1 MIEKNLTE
9 FKTHDEYIDF
19 TGSTKFIKPN
29 VSYCDDRDE
38 VHYAQLYV
46 ATGIT
51 ISETTIAMESGDVH
65 QLMATV
71 SPPEADQ
78 RVIWESSDE
87 GIVTVD
93 ANGLVT
99 CVNGGNATITVTT
112 KDGNYSAQC
121 AVTAVVRV
129 TGVTLDHTA
138 HTVNVG
144 EEFQLTATVLPSN
157 ATNKNITW
165 SSSDDTIATVDS
177 DGLVIGVSNGNVTIS
192 ATTED
197 GGFVA
202 TCDITSEY
210 HVTAITLSDETRR
223 VTIGEAYTLSAT
235 VLPNEAV
242 DKTVTWTSSD
252 DSICTVDQNGVVSG
266 IASGNCVITVT
277 SNDNTAVTATCSIE
291 CYHDYARDYFTIVA
305 KAPSVIDVKRSAV
318 SASTNN
324 GSWTSVGTGR
334 TLSLNAGDSV
344 RFKGTSS
351 LSPIFSGST
360 GDFSVEGNLMSLIY
374 GDNFYSPSY
383 QPSGKTSAF
392 TNTFKGCTGITDAYN
407 LVLLS
412 PSLSAVSLY
421 FCYSMFSG
429 CTNLVDAPKEI
440 PPMYN
445 RGGRQSGA
453 CSYMFA
459 DCTSLTGTPI
469 FNESIVP
476 TPSVSPRQNYKYM
489 FANCTSLKKAPYLP
503 DKGIDPYQYSGM
515 FSGCTALEDAAEM
528 ALSADCR
535 TSDGCCTEMYAGC
548 TSLTG
553 IPESVFSGYQ
563 VLYPKAS
570 FQGMFSRC
578 TSLTTLPEGLFPN
591 VKANRSTFTQMFA
604 DCTSLRTVECTMPTG
619 FSGDNNSTYAGMF
632 SGCTALESVPSNL
645 ISSTNAI
652 PANAYDS
659 MFKGCTS
666 LVKAPTLPAAT
677 VYAQGYKEMF
687 SGCSSLNE
695 VTCLA
700 TSRTGQDECTAN
712 WLTGVA
718 PYGTFYK
725 SSSVG
730 WSHVDGNGIPPTWT
744 IIDVN

>member
-1 MIEKNLTE
+1 
-9 FKTHDEYIDF
+9 
-19 TGSTKFIKPN
+19 
-29 VSYCDDRDE
+29 
-38 VHYAQLYV
+38 
-46 ATGIT
+46 
-51 ISETTIAMESGDVH
+51 
-65 QLMATV
+65 
-71 SPPEADQ
+71 
-78 RVIWESSDE
+78 
-87 GIVTVD
+87 
-93 ANGLVT
+93 
-99 CVNGGNATITVTT
+99 
-112 KDGNYSAQC
+112 
-121 AVTAVVRV
+121 
-129 TGVTLDHTA
+129 
-138 HTVNVG
+138 
-144 EEFQLTATVLPSN
+144 
-157 ATNKNITW
+157 
-165 SSSDDTIATVDS
+165 
-177 DGLVIGVSNGNVTIS
+177 
-192 ATTED
+192 
-197 GGFVA
+197 
-202 TCDITSEY
+202 
-210 HVTAITLSDETRR
+210 
-223 VTIGEAYTLSAT
+223 
-235 VLPNEAV
+235 
-242 DKTVTWTSSD
+242 
-252 DSICTVDQNGVVSG
+252 
-266 IASGNCVITVT
+266 
-277 SNDNTAVTATCSIE
+277 
-291 CYHDYARDYFTIVA
+291 
-305 KAPSVIDVKRSAV
+305 
-318 SASTNN
+318 
-324 GSWTSVGTGR
+324 
-334 TLSLNAGDSV
+334 
-344 RFKGTSS
+344 
-351 LSPIFSGST
+351 
-360 GDFSVEGNLMSLIY
+360 
-374 GDNFYSPSY
+374 
-383 QPSGKTSAF
+383 
-392 TNTFKGCTGITDAYN
+392 
-407 LVLLS
+407 
-412 PSLSAVSLY
+412 
-421 FCYSMFSG
+421 MFSG

-476 TPSVSPRQNYKYM
+476 EFVSPRQNYKCM

-535 TSDGCCTEMYAGC
+535 TSDGCCTGMYAGC

-553 IPESVFSGYQ
+553 IPESAFSGYQ

-570 FQGMFSRC
+570 FQGMFSGC

-619 FSGDNNSTYAGMF
+619 FSGNNNSTYAGMF

-645 ISSTNAI
+645 ISSTNTI

-677 VYAQGYKEMF
+677 VNAEGYKEMF

-700 TSRTGQDECTAN
+700 TSRAGQDECTAN